1 MKIRVKFVASVMTTM
16 NTKKLGLDVIM
27 KTVVDG
33 TTIGVLAFDGK
44 RVHLQVLLTTSCL
57 LSPFQQNIVNYD
69 LI

>member
-33 TTIGVLAFDGK
+33 TTIGVLAFNG
-44 RVHLQVLLTTSCL
+44 
-57 LSPFQQNIVNYD
+57 SPA
-69 LI
+69 LIIKKSSFASSVDY